1 MDKGKQI
8 VTGKSDAGASGSTN
22 KKTRALIDRSKLRIL
37 LCDTNARSCKEVA
50 SLLKECSYQVIS
62 VGSTGEAIHVL
73 SSEGPSID
81 IVLAELDLPMANC
94 LKMLKYIA
102 EDQELRCIPVIMLV
116 TEDKISMIANC
127 LRYGAVDYLL
137 TPLGINEL
145 LNLSIHME
153 SKAHGLYRLIL
164 LRSYYS

>member
-8 VTGKSDAGASGSTN
+8 VTGKSDAGVSGSTN
-22 KKTRALIDRSKLRIL
+22 KKIRALIDRSKLRIL
-37 LCDTNARSCKEVA
+37 LCDTNAGSCKEVA
-50 SLLKECSYQVIS
+50 SLLKECSYQ
-62 VGSTGEAIHVL
+62 GSTGEAIHVL

-94 LKMLKYIA
+94 LKMLKYIT

-153 SKAHGLYRLIL
+153 SKAHAPTSREE
-164 LRSYYS
+164 

>member
-8 VTGKSDAGASGSTN
+8 VTGKSDAGVSGSTN
-22 KKTRALIDRSKLRIL
+22 KKIRALIDRSKLRIL
-37 LCDTNARSCKEVA
+37 LCDTNAGSCKEVA

-94 LKMLKYIA
+94 LKMLKYIT

-153 SKAHGLYRLIL
+153 SKAHAPTSREE
-164 LRSYYS
+164 